1 MSDEETPTPEEIKE
15 DYEPTFSGQ
24 EAFIPDTY
32 LLKLRDIVKEEFVVT
47 YAYIDAHDNLP
58 IFVIEVDEKMKV
70 RSHRLTERLRPH
82 NLLAVIREVELF
94 EGTGE
99 KSTVIKLIPAPPP
112 RRASSYTMN
121 IILFIATVG
130 TVLFAGWFFATSPA
144 LFWIYTNVV
153 PYNQVPYNPYLV
165 MVAYTIALL
174 AIIGL
179 HEFGHVGASRVH
191 RVEAS
196 MPYFI
201 PGFYYGT
208 FGALIVQRSPPP
220 TRDSLFDLGISG
232 PVVGF
237 AVSVVV
243 VAVGLT
249 MSPILSQVEYGL
261 LQAFLQDI
269 GQPAS
274 GLPTPILFDLMWMV
288 ITFGIPSGYI
298 AYIHPV
304 AFAGWVGFL
313 ITALNYF
320 PIGQLDGGHVSRA
333 LVGGRFHR
341 LVSFVGI
348 FFLFIFGYWFMAMI
362 AFFLFAGRHPGPVDD
377 VSPVSNWRKIVGP
390 ISYIMV
396 FLLLPPLTTGI
407 LLPFP

>member
-1 MSDEETPTPEEIKE
+1 LFDEETPKPEEHKTE
-15 DYEPTFSGQ
+15 FDSSNSFGDT
-24 EAFIPDTY
+24 FIPDTY
-32 LLKLRDIVKEEFVVT
+32 LLKLRDIVKEEFVVN

-58 IFVIEVDEKMKV
+58 IFVVEVDSKMKQ
-70 RSHRLTERLRPH
+70 RSTQLTERLRPH
-82 NLLAVIREVELF
+82 NLLAVIRQVELF

-99 KSTVIKLIPAPPP
+99 KSTVIKLFPAPPP

-121 IILFIATVG
+121 IVLFIATIF
-130 TVLFAGWFFATSPA
+130 TVLFAGWLFATSPA
-144 LFWIYTNVV
+144 FVYIYIDIF
-153 PYNQVPYNPYLV
+153 QIPYNPYLV
-165 MVAYTIALL
+165 TIAYTIALL

-179 HEFGHVGASRVH
+179 HEFGHVGASRH
-191 RVEAS
+191 HQVEAS

-220 TRDSLFDLGISG
+220 NRDSLFDLGISG

-237 AVSVVV
+237 VVSVVV
-243 VAVGLT
+243 VAIGLS
-249 MSPILSQVEYGL
+249 MSPILSPSEFSQL
-261 LQAFLQDI
+261 MAFLQSI
-269 GQPAS
+269 GSLPS
-274 GLPTPILFDLMWMV
+274 PLPTPLLFDMIWAL
-288 ITFGIPSGYI
+288 ITFGIPPGYT

-333 LVGGRFHR
+333 LFGGKYHR

-348 FFLFIFGYWFMAMI
+348 FLLFIFGYWFMAMI

-377 VSPVSNWRKIVGP
+377 VSPVSTWRRIVGP
-390 ISYIMV
+390 LSYVMV
-396 FLLLPPLTTGI
+396 ILLLPPLTAGFLI
-407 LLPFP
+407 PFP

>member
-1 MSDEETPTPEEIKE
+1 MSDEETPTI
-15 DYEPTFSGQ
+15 DEPVSDSSFSSG
-24 EAFIPDTY
+24 ETFIPDTF
-32 LLKLRDIVKEEFVVT
+32 LLKLRDIVKEEFVVN

-58 IFVIEVDEKMKV
+58 IFVIDLDTKMKE
-70 RSHRLTERLRPH
+70 RSNRLSKRLQQH
-82 NLLAVIREVELF
+82 NLLAVIRQVELF

-99 KSTVIKLIPAPPP
+99 TSTVIKLIPAPPP

-121 IILFIATVG
+121 IILFIATVF

-144 LFWIYTNVV
+144 FVYIYTDIFHI
-153 PYNQVPYNPYLV
+153 PYNPYLV

-179 HEFGHVGASRVH
+179 HEFGHVGASRH
-191 RVEAS
+191 HHVEAS

-220 TRDSLFDLGISG
+220 NRDSLFDLGISG

-237 AVSVVV
+237 LVSVVV
-243 VAVGLT
+243 VAIGLL
-249 MSPILSQVEYGL
+249 MSPILSPTELAQLTV
-261 LQAFLQDI
+261 FLQ
-269 GQPAS
+269 QYELPLS
-274 GLPTPILFDLMWMV
+274 SLPTPILFDLMWLV
-288 ITFGIPSGYI
+288 ITFGVPSGYT

-333 LVGGRFHR
+333 LVGPRYHR
-341 LVSFVGI
+341 VVSFAGI
-348 FFLFIFGYWFMAMI
+348 FLLFIFGYWFMAMI

-377 VSPVSNWRKIVGP
+377 VSPVSGWRKIIGVL
-390 ISYIMV
+390 SYVMV
-396 FLLLPPLTTGI
+396 ILLLPPLTTGFI
-407 LLPFP
+407 LPFP

>member
-1 MSDEETPTPEEIKE
+1 LSNEETPTPKE
-15 DYEPTFSGQ
+15 SQTEHDSSYLGGGP
-24 EAFIPDTY
+24 FIPDTY
-32 LLKLRDIVKEEFVVT
+32 LLKLRDIVKDEFSVN

-58 IFVIEVDEKMKV
+58 IFVVEVDAKMKE
-70 RSHRLTERLRPH
+70 RSARLTERLRPH
-82 NLLAVIREVELF
+82 NLLAVIRQVELF

-121 IILFIATVG
+121 IILFIATFF
-130 TVLFAGWFFATSPA
+130 TVLFAGWFFATNPA
-144 LFWIYTNVV
+144 FVYIYTVIFN
-153 PYNQVPYNPYLV
+153 VPYNPYLV
-165 MVAYTIALL
+165 MLAYTIALL

-179 HEFGHVGASRVH
+179 HEFGHVGASRYH
-191 RVEAS
+191 HVEAS
-196 MPYFI
+196 LPYFI

-220 TRDSLFDLGISG
+220 NRDSLFDLGISG

-243 VAVGLT
+243 VVLGLA
-249 MSPILSQVEYGL
+249 MSPILSPVEFSQL
-261 LQAFLQDI
+261 MVFLQSI
-269 GQPAS
+269 GSQPGS
-274 GLPTPILFDLMWMV
+274 LPTPILFDMIWAM
-288 ITFGIPSGYI
+288 ITFGVPSGYT

-320 PIGQLDGGHVSRA
+320 PIGQLDGGHVSRS
-333 LVGGRFHR
+333 LVGGKYHR
-341 LVSFVGI
+341 LLSFVGV
-348 FFLFIFGYWFMAMI
+348 FLLFIFGYWFMAII

-377 VSPVSNWRKIVGP
+377 VSPVSTWRKIVGP
-390 ISYIMV
+390 LSYLMV
-396 FLLLPPLTTGI
+396 ILLLPPLTAGF
-407 LLPFP
+407 LVPFP

>member
-1 MSDEETPTPEEIKE
+1 MSDEEKPTPEESRTE
-15 DYEPTFSGQ
+15 TVFSDSQGQ
-24 EAFIPDTY
+24 PSIADSY
-32 LLKLRDIVKEEFVVT
+32 LLRLRDIVKEEFVVN
-47 YAYIDAHDNLP
+47 YAYIDASDNLP
-58 IFVIEVDEKMKV
+58 IFVVEVDSKMKE
-70 RSHRLTERLRPH
+70 RSHRLTKRLQPH
-82 NLLAVIREVELF
+82 NLLAVIRTVELF

-99 KSTVIKLIPAPPP
+99 KSTVIKLIPAPPS
-112 RRASSYTMN
+112 RKASSYTMN
-121 IILFIATVG
+121 IILFVATVI
-130 TVLFAGWFFATSPA
+130 TVLFAGWFFATNPA
-144 LFWIYTNVV
+144 FVYIYVNIFGI
-153 PYNQVPYNPYLV
+153 PYNPYLV

-179 HEFGHVGASRVH
+179 HEFGHVGASRYH
-191 RVEAS
+191 NVEAS
-196 MPYFI
+196 LPYFI

-237 AVSVVV
+237 VISVVV
-243 VAVGLT
+243 VVVGLL
-249 MSPILSQVEYGL
+249 MSPILSPAEFAQL
-261 LQAFLQDI
+261 SAFLSSI
-269 GQPAS
+269 GLTSSP
-274 GLPTPILFDLMWMV
+274 LPTPLLFDLIWGV
-288 ITFGIPSGYI
+288 ITFGIPSGYT

-333 LVGGRFHR
+333 LVGPRYHR

-348 FFLFIFGYWFMAMI
+348 FLLFIFGYWFMAMI
-362 AFFLFAGRHPGPVDD
+362 AFFLFAGQHPGPVDD
-377 VSPVSNWRKIVGP
+377 VSPVSKWRMILGP
-390 ISYIMV
+390 LSYVMV
-396 FLLLPPLTTGI
+396 VLLLPPLTIGF

>member
-1 MSDEETPTPEEIKE
+1 MSDEETPTPEEPRDE
-15 DYEPTFSGQ
+15 SASPFSGG
-24 EAFIPDTY
+24 ETFIPDTY
-32 LLKLRDIVKEEFVVT
+32 LLTLRDIVKEEFVVN
-47 YAYIDAHDNLP
+47 YAYIDAHDNMP
-58 IFVIEVDEKMKV
+58 IFVVEVDSKLKQ
-70 RSHRLTERLRPH
+70 RSVHLTERLRPH
-82 NLLAVIREVELF
+82 NLLAVIRQIELF

-112 RRASSYTMN
+112 RRTSSYTMN
-121 IILFIATVG
+121 IVLFIATVF
-130 TVLFAGWFFATSPA
+130 TVLLAGWFFATSPA
-144 LFWIYTNVV
+144 FVYIYVV
-153 PYNQVPYNPYLV
+153 IFAVPYNPFIV
-165 MVAYTIALL
+165 TIAYAIALL

-179 HEFGHVGASRVH
+179 HEFGHVGASRYH
-191 RVEAS
+191 HVEAS

-237 AVSVVV
+237 AVSIVVV
-243 VAVGLT
+243 TVGLL
-249 MSPILSQVEYGL
+249 MSPILSPTEFSQLMG
-261 LQAFLQDI
+261 FLQST
-269 GQPAS
+269 GLPPS
-274 GLPTPILFDLMWMV
+274 PLPTPLLFDLIWAL
-288 ITFGIPSGYI
+288 ITFGIPPGYT

-333 LVGGRFHR
+333 LVGGRYHR
-341 LVSFVGI
+341 LVSFVGV
-348 FFLFIFGYWFMAMI
+348 FLLFIFGYWFMALI

-377 VSPVSNWRKIVGP
+377 VSPVSGWRKIVGP
-390 ISYIMV
+390 LSYVMV
-396 FLLLPPLTTGI
+396 ILLLPPLTAGYI
-407 LLPFP
+407 IPFP

>member
-1 MSDEETPTPEEIKE
+1 LSDEETPTI
-15 DYEPTFSGQ
+15 DEPVPDSSFSGGGT
-24 EAFIPDTY
+24 FIPDTF
-32 LLKLRDIVKEEFVVT
+32 LLKLRDIVKEEFDVN

-58 IFVIEVDEKMKV
+58 IFVVELDTKMKE
-70 RSHRLTERLRPH
+70 RSNRLSKRLQSH
-82 NLLAVIREVELF
+82 NLLAVIRQVELF

-121 IILFIATVG
+121 IILFVATIF

-144 LFWIYTNVV
+144 FVYIYTEIFH
-153 PYNQVPYNPYLV
+153 VPYNPYLV

-179 HEFGHVGASRVH
+179 HEFGHVGASRLH
-191 RVEAS
+191 HVEAS

-220 TRDSLFDLGISG
+220 NRDSLFDLGISG

-237 AVSVVV
+237 VVSLIV
-243 VAVGLT
+243 VAIGLL
-249 MSPILSQVEYGL
+249 MSPILSPTELAQL
-261 LQAFLQDI
+261 SAFLQQY
-269 GQPAS
+269 GLPLS
-274 GLPTPILFDLMWMV
+274 SLPTPILFDFMWLL
-288 ITFGIPSGYI
+288 ITVGIPPGYT

-333 LVGGRFHR
+333 LVGPRYHR
-341 LVSFVGI
+341 VVSFAGI
-348 FFLFIFGYWFMAMI
+348 FLLFIFGYWFMAMI
-362 AFFLFAGRHPGPVDD
+362 AFFLFAGRHPGPIDD
-377 VSPVSNWRKIVGP
+377 VSPVSGWRRIIGP
-390 ISYIMV
+390 LSYVMV
-396 FLLLPPLTTGI
+396 ILLLPPLTTSF

>member
-1 MSDEETPTPEEIKE
+1 MSNEETPTIDEPVPNSSPSGEE
-15 DYEPTFSGQ
+15 T
-24 EAFIPDTY
+24 FIPDTF
-32 LLKLRDIVKEEFVVT
+32 LLKLRDIVKEEFVVN

-58 IFVIEVDEKMKV
+58 IFVVDLDTKMKE
-70 RSHRLTERLRPH
+70 RSNRLSKRLQPH
-82 NLLAVIREVELF
+82 NLLAVIRQVELF

-121 IILFIATVG
+121 IILFVATIF
-130 TVLFAGWFFATSPA
+130 TVLFAGWFFATNPA
-144 LFWIYTNVV
+144 FVYIYNEIFH
-153 PYNQVPYNPYLV
+153 VPYNPYFV

-179 HEFGHVGASRVH
+179 HEFGHVGASRLH
-191 RVEAS
+191 HIEAS

-220 TRDSLFDLGISG
+220 NRDSLFDLGISG

-237 AVSVVV
+237 AVSIIV
-243 VAVGLT
+243 VAIGLL
-249 MSPILSQVEYGL
+249 MSPILSPTELAQLSVFLQQYGL
-261 LQAFLQDI
+261 PL
-269 GQPAS
+269 S
-274 GLPTPILFDLMWMV
+274 SLPTPILFDLMWLL
-288 ITFGIPSGYI
+288 ITVGIPPGYT

-333 LVGGRFHR
+333 LVGPRYHR
-341 LVSFVGI
+341 AVSFAGI
-348 FFLFIFGYWFMAMI
+348 FLLFIFGYWFMAMI

-377 VSPVSNWRKIVGP
+377 VSPVSGWRRIVGML
-390 ISYIMV
+390 SYVMV
-396 FLLLPPLTTGI
+396 ILLLPPLTTGL